1 MFAENILAVLV
12 TPLGVPE
19 GAIANLIIYVMVA
32 LGFSFLCSIW
42 EAVLLSTSFS
52 HIELLVNQRKGA
64 GRIMRRH
71 KQNLEQGISAI
82 LTLNT
87 IAHTVGAAGAGAQAA
102 IIFGNKWI
110 GLISAILTLLILVFS
125 EIIPKTLGAFYWKR
139 LVPFTA
145 YGVKVLVWIL
155 YPVVW
160 GASGLSRLLT
170 SGRQEPTISRSELEV
185 LAKIAA
191 REGAIEEKEFFIF
204 KNLLRM
210 RRVKVSDIMTPRTVI
225 FMLRQDMTVAEVL
238 ASHRILAYSRIPVYK
253 EIMDNVTGFVLRH
266 HILSAAAEDKD
277 QARLLQF
284 ARPIHPV
291 PETVDVARVLEEFI
305 RRQEHIFLV
314 INEYGGT
321 EGIITLEDAIESLLG
336 AEITDETDLVAD
348 LRELAKQRHSR
359 RQQPLGLSKND
370 KSGEAQADS
379 TAKPS

>member
-1 MFAENILAVLV
+1 MSTGDSEA
-12 TPLGVPE
+12 
-19 GAIANLIIYVMVA
+19 AITSLIIYVMLA

-42 EAVLLSTSFS
+42 EAVLFSTSFS
-52 HIELLVNQRKGA
+52 HIELMVKQGKRA

-102 IIFGNKWI
+102 IIFGNQWI
-110 GLISAILTLLILVFS
+110 GLISAILTLLILIFS
-125 EIIPKTLGAFYWKR
+125 EIIPKTLGAFYWKQ

-145 YGVKVLVWIL
+145 YGIKVIVWIL

-160 GASGLSRLLT
+160 GAMGLTRLIT
-170 SGRQEPTISRSELEV
+170 PRRQEPTISRSELEV

-191 REGAIEEKEFFIF
+191 REGAIEEKEYFIF
-204 KNLLRM
+204 KNLLYL

-225 FMLRQDMTVAEVL
+225 FMLQQDMTVGEVL
-238 ASHRILAYSRIPVYK
+238 ANHRVLSYSRIPVYK
-253 EIMDNVTGFVLRH
+253 ESMDDVTGFVLRY

-291 PETVDVARVLEEFI
+291 PETVDVAGVLEEFI

-336 AEITDETDLVAD
+336 TEITDETDLVAD
-348 LRELAKQRHSR
+348 LRELAKQRR
-359 RQQPLGLSKND
+359 TDRLQPFWLSQND
-370 KSGEAQADS
+370 RSGDARPAS
-379 TAKPS
+379 TEKPS